1 MAPPLTFRGETEKER
16 ERKER
21 QTYNER
27 ARESQ
32 IERVRLESSVSKAFQ
47 SAVGNV
53 AMTETQSRS

>member
-1 MAPPLTFRGETEKER
+1 MAPPLTFRGETEKEG

-32 IERVRLESSVSKAFQ
+32 MRELRQ
-47 SAVGNV
+47 
-53 AMTETQSRS
+53 